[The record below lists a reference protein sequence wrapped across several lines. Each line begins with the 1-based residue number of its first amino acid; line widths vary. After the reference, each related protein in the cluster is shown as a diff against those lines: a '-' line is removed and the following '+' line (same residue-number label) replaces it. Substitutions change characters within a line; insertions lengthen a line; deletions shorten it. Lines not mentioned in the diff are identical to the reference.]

1 MKKIEKNLIEEIL
14 DILERFKGWKNSYK
28 QNNRIKLQ
36 NIKNKIN
43 QFFLINLIDWNGKW
57 IFNLIAKLL
66 FGLQNKKHGYG
77 KGKNKIV
84 LYIIIYGGWKEC
96 GKKRNKWKWMNKD
109 NEGNTF

>member
-43 QFFLINLIDWNGKW
+43 QFFLINLID
-57 IFNLIAKLL
+57 
-66 FGLQNKKHGYG
+66 
-77 KGKNKIV
+77 
-84 LYIIIYGGWKEC
+84 
-96 GKKRNKWKWMNKD
+96 
-109 NEGNTF
+109 